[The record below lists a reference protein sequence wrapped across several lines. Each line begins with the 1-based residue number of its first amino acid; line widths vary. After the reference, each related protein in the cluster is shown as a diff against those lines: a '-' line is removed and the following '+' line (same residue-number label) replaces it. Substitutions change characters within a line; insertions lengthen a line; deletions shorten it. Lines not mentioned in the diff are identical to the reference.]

1 MLDWNVVEGGLNDG
15 NAYDKEETMGSTTWM
30 GRRAW
35 ASLGAAALAGGL
47 QAATCVWT
55 GASGRWSDAANWRD
69 GLRPAVGDTV
79 YVSNRVGRVT
89 IALDEPNVSLASIRF
104 EGEGPVSLTGEALT
118 LTGRFQAVGTGE
130 TNIIN
135 LPASR
140 FPWFAWN
147 AAVTCRVPLTFAP
160 ANAREDTGIWTAR
173 QNAVFERP
181 ITIVGER
188 RFLVHGGYQ
197 VTAAEHAA
205 GQNNVLPAVT
215 FLGEVDGPQA
225 TFQTIQYPNG
235 ICTAYAPIRVKHMRV
250 SSWGSAALC
259 LGAAGNSWETI
270 RTDYN
275 NRYLALVA
283 GAYPSNSVFALA

>member
-1 MLDWNVVEGGLNDG
+1 MD
-15 NAYDKEETMGSTTWM
+15 STTWM

-35 ASLGAAALAGGL
+35 VSLGAAALAGGL

-69 GLRPAVGDTV
+69 GLRPAAGDTV

-118 LTGRFQAVGTGE
+118 LTGQFRSVGTDK
-130 TNIIN
+130 TNVIN
-135 LPASR
+135 LPASS

-160 ANAREDTGIWTAR
+160 ANAQADTGIWTAR

-181 ITIVGER
+181 ITIVGEK
-188 RFLVHGGYQ
+188 FLVHGGY
-197 VTAAEHAA
+197 
-205 GQNNVLPAVT
+205 
-215 FLGEVDGPQA
+215 
-225 TFQTIQYPNG
+225 
-235 ICTAYAPIRVKHMRV
+235 
-250 SSWGSAALC
+250 
-259 LGAAGNSWETI
+259 
-270 RTDYN
+270 
-275 NRYLALVA
+275 
-283 GAYPSNSVFALA
+283 